1 MQAEAKRL
9 AQVVK
14 EHKSI
19 ISKQNSEIQTLL
31 KNKAQLEK
39 TVNELNLKVIEME
52 HNITRL
58 KAEGSDSKASV
69 RVNSTQYKFCRIGFS
84 NQNSRECEGSIL
96 VISGLTQ
103 VILLILCVKV
113 LANSV
118 RKRKQ
123 LCKKHNLRIRIN

>member
-39 TVNELNLKVIEME
+39 AVNELNLKVIEME
-52 HNITRL
+52 HNIARL

-69 RVNSTQYKFCRIGFS
+69 RVNSTQYIFWQIWFS
-84 NQNSRECEGSIL
+84 NQKSRECGGSIL

-113 LANSV
+113 
-118 RKRKQ
+118 
-123 LCKKHNLRIRIN
+123 